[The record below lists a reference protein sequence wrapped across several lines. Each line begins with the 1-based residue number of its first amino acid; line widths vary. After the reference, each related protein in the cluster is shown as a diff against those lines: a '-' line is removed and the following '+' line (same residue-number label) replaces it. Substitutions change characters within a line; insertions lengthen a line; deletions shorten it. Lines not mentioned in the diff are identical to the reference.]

1 MKSNISFLFANLFRF
16 VRGKSPKSLF
26 ALKELFSSMEE
37 ARLVLARAETC
48 TDKMAIRMVLA
59 DFKRSWLL
67 IDNSALL
74 YPLLADC
81 SRLHCEMHRFHSSLD
96 PEVLESLRDLM
107 RLYIMDANVMH
118 SKLVA

>member
-26 ALKELFSSMEE
+26 ALKELFSSMEKAHFSLVREE
-37 ARLVLARAETC
+37 AC
-48 TDKMAIRMVLA
+48 TDAMAIRMMLA
-59 DFKRSWLL
+59 DFKRTWLL
-67 IDNSALL
+67 IDNNVLL

-81 SRLHCEMHRFHSSLD
+81 SRIHREMYRFHCSLE
-96 PEVLESLRDLM
+96 PKALESLRDLM

-118 SKLVA
+118 SKLAS